1 MTADFRRSP
10 ENGITVR
17 GALSGRCFVVPDANS
32 APMPDLAAPGV
43 ILNGEAARSFGR
55 IDGALGYPDVQSFRR
70 KFALLVPAT
79 NTAMEAELWRLLVA
93 NQNADGLDGIG
104 LHTVPV
110 ATPRPVFRTAEDLEL
125 YKADFLAGLHAALG
139 HALMAEPQHVI
150 LGMSLEHVVDGLAAV
165 RASTAEMEATSG
177 LGWSLWQD
185 AAKHALDAVGARR
198 IGLLTPFDAN
208 GNRNAERLFRDLGY
222 EVVCSVGFSCAN
234 ALHIAHLPDWAK
246 ERAIVELLAT
256 PGNRLDAVVQCGTNM
271 SLSAVA
277 ERVEARIGIP
287 ILGINATLL
296 WHALRENGFPQAL
309 RGAGR
314 LLRQEQK

>member
-1 MTADFRRSP
+1 MNESFRRNLD
-10 ENGITVR
+10 EGTTVR
-17 GALSGRCFVVPDANS
+17 GALSGRSFVVPNGNP
-32 APMPDLAAPGV
+32 APMPDLAPPGV
-43 ILNGEAARSFGR
+43 ILNGDAAPGFGT
-55 IDGALGYPDVQSFRR
+55 IDGTLGYQDVQSFRR

-93 NQNADGLDGIG
+93 NSNADGLDGIG

-110 ATPRPVFRTAEDLEL
+110 ATPRPVFRTAEDLDR
-125 YKADFLAGLHAALG
+125 YRQDFLTGLHAALG
-139 HALMAEPQHVI
+139 QALMAEPQYVI
-150 LGMSLEHVVDGLAAV
+150 LGMSLEHVVDGLEAV
-165 RASTAEMEATSG
+165 QASTTELVAASG

-277 ERVEARIGIP
+277 ERIEARIGMP
-287 ILGINATLL
+287 VLGINATLL

-314 LLRQEQK
+314 LLRQGRG